1 MRSLTDIL
9 KLVRNGLAIYGGYCL
24 LRGPV
29 ADSMEKR
36 LDRMFDKAEDRINMI
51 FTGQPKER
59 PIEVEYEEVK

>member
-24 LRGPV
+24 LSGPV

-36 LDRMFDKAEDRINMI
+36 FDRMFDKVEDRINMI
-51 FTGQPKER
+51 FTGQPKES